1 MSDLT
6 SLPLMGAETP
16 VIQAP
21 TPVRGPEG
29 GFFRNVAENVLNSW
43 WVQQGQNIFDT
54 NVPAD
59 PSFNP
64 VDRELIRGKEE
75 YIPYLREA
83 RSREHFDAIYSRI
96 QEYEERRKRLAEEG
110 GIGSSLVSGI
120 FDPAN
125 FIGLGVV
132 ARAGALRGALMGG
145 ASTAAVGAGTA
156 VLEQAV
162 APMESSEIYSR
173 AAIGAAF
180 GSIFGGIVGRTGI
193 PSNARMT
200 EFADELS
207 RQGRNID
214 EGVNVGAFGG
224 NPLDPASPYTP
235 FVARETGSGPT
246 GIAPA
251 YGLENISNSIGDF
264 GPLVSSK
271 HRSFEDFALSM
282 AGTGQLMNRNLAGE
296 ASPQSAL
303 LRSQKWVGFYT
314 RYAKEIDD
322 IYVRYISGGQE
333 PASVLGVNLPAAGM
347 RVAQAVGVKPRDGK
361 MTEREFYRAVAR
373 AHFRDKI
380 DDPNPFVKEAA
391 LAVRPFYDEM
401 RDYAIEA
408 NMIMTPQTL
417 NRSLGRVQVFIDK
430 NQARRSE
437 LETKGGI
444 TPEGEVD
451 LKKLTANERVELQI
465 LTKALGRANERADYY
480 RGALSFIEGKQKPGP
495 RAATAIPEREPIR
508 TPSPANENVPAVNGV
523 DVSYGP
529 TGKNKPD
536 GSPVIAL
543 YRPEENKI
551 YFDREASDAAWQAKA
566 WRNPKMEGVTPLPDE
581 LFPTPDDWANF
592 IMRHELSHVTVR
604 RGAGLTGADYE
615 NLINDIAR
623 RQLEEL
629 QQPTQV
635 TTGVFQGSTKTSAVP
650 KGLKKTAGWKFHI
663 GYNSLSVDKG
673 IFIEKLK
680 SLGLRFKEGINSGQT
695 GKDFTIY
702 IGSRELA
709 DKAAME
715 LSLLTK
721 GKIYGDAL
729 GDDIQF
735 APGIGAR
742 FDADG
747 DVDFHQYG
755 KNGIPILKDLIQF
768 GEKDKFT
775 DAAIAQS
782 EKVLSNRYGEFY
794 SGKKGIQAAANEN
807 YEPFLGPANEKFYLN
822 RIWNLE
828 KIMEDEA
835 GPKSLRKILTQWYTS
850 NPRPGD
856 KLDPASIDARV
867 NETVANIMKKSQLGE
882 LSLGNKTDQPFLSRD
897 LDIPNELVWDFIEDD
912 IQGLM
917 RSYADRVGK
926 SMEVARIFGERDA
939 QEAIYDAAII
949 AAREMKGSEAT
960 ISKRIEKLIGH
971 AENLRDFTLGDVYSH
986 NPMSLNRKA
995 VSIASNFST
1004 ITSLGGAL
1012 LSSLTEPAKA
1022 ILMHGFGRTFRFAF
1036 DGLTDPKAFGQMS
1049 KDMRELTGQAVDTAL
1064 GSHLS
1069 RYAEQ
1074 GGPLNGSI
1082 DWAGRML
1089 DKVNRPLSKFTNSVY
1104 FNMNLLGPYTDAL
1117 KSFSN
1122 VMNAHYLIDDAK
1134 AIVAG
1139 TANSRVKANFRAAG
1153 LSPEDAAR
1161 IADMP
1166 YERDRALNLT
1176 NIGAWTDSELVRKFG
1191 AAVATQTMR
1200 QVVTAT
1206 EGDIP
1211 NIARGF
1217 IGRGENRREIPYLRL
1232 PFQFMNFAFAST
1244 NKTLVS
1250 ALQGREANVVGG
1262 FMTMLGLAYLSLYFK
1277 TPEKIWDKMPFEDR
1291 MIRTVEQSGLLGIFS
1306 DVSQKIEGI
1315 TRNQFGLR
1323 AAFDLP
1329 PRYGPRS
1336 VDELAPIGEAF
1347 GPVAGKATDIY
1358 QLMFDDSMT
1367 RREEVRGIR
1376 RLLPLNDLFYIKG
1389 IVGQLEKGALEASY

>member
-54 NVPAD
+54 NIPAD

-83 RSREHFDAIYSRI
+83 RSREHFDAIYGRI
-96 QEYEERRKRLAEEG
+96 QEYEERRRRLAEEG

-193 PSNARMT
+193 PNNTRMT
-200 EFADELS
+200 EFANELAK
-207 RQGRNID
+207 QGRNID

-235 FVARETGSGPT
+235 FVARETGTSPT

-314 RYAKEIDD
+314 RYAKAIDD

-333 PASVLGVNLPAAGM
+333 PSSVLGVNLPAAGM
-347 RVAQAVGVKPRDGK
+347 RIAQAVGSRPRDGK

-408 NMIMTPQTL
+408 NMIMTPQTID
-417 NRSLGRVQVFIDK
+417 RSLGRVQAFIDK

-437 LETKGGI
+437 LETKGSI

-495 RAATAIPEREPIR
+495 RAAAAIPEREPIR

-523 DVSYGP
+523 EVSYGP

-551 YFDREASDAAWQAKA
+551 YFDRDAAEAAWQAKA

-592 IMRHELSHVTVR
+592 IIRHELSHVTVR
-604 RGAGLTGADYE
+604 RGAGLTGAEYE

-629 QQPTQV
+629 KSPVTV
-635 TTGVFQGSTKTSAVP
+635 TTGVAKIDGAAV
-650 KGLKKTAGWKFHI
+650 K
-663 GYNSLSVDKG
+663 
-673 IFIEKLK
+673 
-680 SLGLRFKEGINSGQT
+680 
-695 GKDFTIY
+695 
-702 IGSRELA
+702 
-709 DKAAME
+709 
-715 LSLLTK
+715 
-721 GKIYGDAL
+721 
-729 GDDIQF
+729 
-735 APGIGAR
+735 
-742 FDADG
+742 
-747 DVDFHQYG
+747 
-755 KNGIPILKDLIQF
+755 
-768 GEKDKFT
+768 
-775 DAAIAQS
+775 
-782 EKVLSNRYGEFY
+782 
-794 SGKKGIQAAANEN
+794 AANEN

-828 KIMEDEA
+828 KIMEDDA
-835 GPKSLRKILTQWYTS
+835 GPKNLSKILRQWYME

-856 KLDPASIDARV
+856 KMDPASIDARV
-867 NETVANIMKKSQLGE
+867 NETMANIMKKSQLGE
-882 LSLGNKTDQPFLSRD
+882 LSLGRRTDQPFLSRD

-912 IQGLM
+912 VQSLM
-917 RSYADRVGK
+917 RSYAERVGK
-926 SMEVARIFGERDA
+926 SMEVSRIFGERDA

-949 AAREMKGSEAT
+949 AAREMKGSEAE

-995 VSIASNFST
+995 VSVASNFST
-1004 ITSLGGAL
+1004 NTSLGGAL

-1022 ILMHGFGRTFRFAF
+1022 IIMHGFGRTFRFAF
-1036 DGLTDPKAFGQMS
+1036 DSLTDKKAFGKMS
-1049 KDMRELTGQAVDTAL
+1049 EEMRQLTGQAVDTAL

-1089 DKVNRPLSKFTNSVY
+1089 DKVNRPLSKFTNSIY
-1104 FNMNLLGPYTDAL
+1104 FNMNLLGPYTDAM

-1139 TANSRVKANFRAAG
+1139 TADSRTLANFRAAG

-1176 NIGAWTDSELVRKFG
+1176 NIGAWTDPELVRKFG

-1211 NIARGF
+1211 NISRGF
-1217 IGRGENRREIPYLRL
+1217 IGRGESRREIPYFRL

-1262 FMTMLGLAYLSLYFK
+1262 FMTMLGLAYMSLYLK
-1277 TPEKIWDKMPFEDR
+1277 TPEKIWDKMPFEDK

-1306 DVSQKIEGI
+1306 DISQKIEGV

-1358 QLMFDDSMT
+1358 QLMFDESMT

-1376 RLLPLNDLFYIKG
+1376 RLLPLNDLFYLKG
-1389 IVGQLEKGALEASY
+1389 IIGQLEKGALEATY

>member
-29 GFFRNVAENVLNSW
+29 GFFRNVAENILNSW

-59 PSFNP
+59 PNFNP

-125 FIGLGVV
+125 FVGLGVV

-373 AHFRDKI
+373 AHFRDRI

-417 NRSLGRVQVFIDK
+417 NRSLGRVQVFIDR

-437 LETKGGI
+437 LETQGNI
-444 TPEGEVD
+444 TPEGEID
-451 LKKLTANERVELQI
+451 FSRLTPNERVELKI
-465 LTKALGRANERADYY
+465 LTKALGRANERANYY
-480 RGALSFIEGKQKPGP
+480 RGALSFVEGRQRPGP
-495 RAATAIPEREPIR
+495 RATTPPPEPEPIR
-508 TPSPANENVPAVNGV
+508 TPSPANDDIPSINGV
-523 DVSYGP
+523 DISYGP
-529 TGKNKPD
+529 TGRFRPD
-536 GSPVIAL
+536 GSPIIAF

-551 YFDREASDAAWQAKA
+551 YFDRDASNAAWEAKA
-566 WRNPKMEGVTPLPDE
+566 WRNPRMEGVTPLPDE
-581 LFPTPDDWANF
+581 LFPTNDDWANF
-592 IMRHELSHVTVR
+592 IIRHELAHVLVR
-604 RGAGLTGADYE
+604 RGAGLNGSDYE

-629 QQPTQV
+629 QRPTRA
-635 TTGVFQGSTKTSAVP
+635 TTGAANIDGA
-650 KGLKKTAGWKFHI
+650 
-663 GYNSLSVDKG
+663 
-673 IFIEKLK
+673 
-680 SLGLRFKEGINSGQT
+680 
-695 GKDFTIY
+695 TI
-702 IGSRELA
+702 R
-709 DKAAME
+709 
-715 LSLLTK
+715 
-721 GKIYGDAL
+721 
-729 GDDIQF
+729 
-735 APGIGAR
+735 
-742 FDADG
+742 
-747 DVDFHQYG
+747 
-755 KNGIPILKDLIQF
+755 
-768 GEKDKFT
+768 
-775 DAAIAQS
+775 
-782 EKVLSNRYGEFY
+782 
-794 SGKKGIQAAANEN
+794 AANEN
-807 YEPFLGPANEKFYLN
+807 YEPFLGPANERFYLN

-835 GPKSLRKILTQWYTS
+835 GPKILRRVLAQWFIS
-850 NPRPGD
+850 NPRSGD
-856 KLDPASIDARV
+856 RMDPASIDARV
-867 NETVANIMKKSQLGE
+867 DETIANIMKKSQLGE

-949 AAREMKGSEAT
+949 AAREMSGSEAT

-1049 KDMRELTGQAVDTAL
+1049 KEMRELTGQAVDTAL

-1153 LSPEDAAR
+1153 LSLEDAAR

-1217 IGRGENRREIPYLRL
+1217 IGRGEGRREIPYLRL